1 MLPEVVDN
9 IICKGA
15 QFILTSFEHNLS
27 GNPNSLSGSPNSYQ
41 FSGRID
47 GCPRTL
53 THEQIREAFALLLDI
68 LAVNTPYREGNR
80 LYMHKFVVTS
90 LTFDG
95 MDANMFTQSVYGEV
109 VLQRLYFLD
118 LIKSS
123 RKLFAKSEG
132 LP

>member
-15 QFILTSFEHNLS
+15 QFVLTSFEHN
-27 GNPNSLSGSPNSYQ
+27 LSGSPNSYQ

-47 GCPRTL
+47 GWPRTL
-53 THEQIREAFALLLDI
+53 THEQISKAFALLLDI

-95 MDANMFTQSVYGEV
+95 MDADMFTQSVYGEV

-118 LIKSS
+118 LIESS
-123 RKLFAKSEG
+123 RKLFVKTEG
-132 LP
+132 FL

>member
-15 QFILTSFEHNLS
+15 QFVLTSFEHN
-27 GNPNSLSGSPNSYQ
+27 LSGSPNSYQ

-53 THEQIREAFALLLDI
+53 THDQIRTAFALLLDI

-80 LYMHKFVVTS
+80 L
-90 LTFDG
+90 
-95 MDANMFTQSVYGEV
+95 
-109 VLQRLYFLD
+109 LYV
-118 LIKSS
+118 
-123 RKLFAKSEG
+123 
-132 LP
+132 

>member
-15 QFILTSFEHNLS
+15 QFVLTSFEHNI
-27 GNPNSLSGSPNSYQ
+27 SGSSNSYQ
-41 FSGRID
+41 FSGCIN

-118 LIKSS
+118 LIESS
-123 RKLFAKSEG
+123 RKIFAKTEG
-132 LP
+132 FL

>member
-9 IICKGA
+9 IVCKGA
-15 QFILTSFEHNLS
+15 RFVLTSFEHNI
-27 GNPNSLSGSPNSYQ
+27 SGSPNCYQ
-41 FSGRID
+41 FSGCIN
-47 GCPRTL
+47 GCSRTL
-53 THEQIREAFALLLDI
+53 THDQISTAFALLLDI

-80 LYMHKFVVTS
+80 LYVRKFMVTS

-95 MDANMFTQSVYGEV
+95 MDASMFTQSVYGEV

-118 LIKSS
+118 LIEYS

-132 LP
+132 FL

>member
-15 QFILTSFEHNLS
+15 QFVITSFEN
-27 GNPNSLSGSPNSYQ
+27 NFSGSPNSYQ
-41 FSGRID
+41 FSGRIN

-53 THEQIREAFALLLDI
+53 THEQIREAFELLLDI

-95 MDANMFTQSVYGEV
+95 MDASMFTQSVYGEV

-118 LIKSS
+118 LIESS

-132 LP
+132 FL

>member
-9 IICKGA
+9 IICKGT
-15 QFILTSFEHNLS
+15 QFVLTSFEHNL
-27 GNPNSLSGSPNSYQ
+27 LGSSNSYQ
-41 FSGRID
+41 FSGRIN

-90 LTFDG
+90 LTFG
-95 MDANMFTQSVYGEV
+95 GVDANMFTQSVYGEV

-118 LIKSS
+118 LIESS
-123 RKLFAKSEG
+123 RKLFAKTEG
-132 LP
+132 FL

>member
-15 QFILTSFEHNLS
+15 QFILTSFENNFS
-27 GNPNSLSGSPNSYQ
+27 DSPNSYQ
-41 FSGRID
+41 FSGRIN

-90 LTFDG
+90 LTFDSMG
-95 MDANMFTQSVYGEV
+95 ASMFTQSVYGEV

-118 LIKSS
+118 LIESS
-123 RKLFAKSEG
+123 RKLFAKTEG
-132 LP
+132 FL

>member
-15 QFILTSFEHNLS
+15 QFVLTSFEHN
-27 GNPNSLSGSPNSYQ
+27 LSGSPNSYQ

-47 GCPRTL
+47 GWPRTL
-53 THEQIREAFALLLDI
+53 THEQISKAFALLLDI
-68 LAVNTPYREGNR
+68 LAVNTPYRAGNR

-95 MDANMFTQSVYGEV
+95 MDADMFTQSVYGEV
-109 VLQRLYFLD
+109 VLQRHYFLD
-118 LIKSS
+118 LIESS
-123 RKLFAKSEG
+123 RKLFVKTEG
-132 LP
+132 FL

>member
-15 QFILTSFEHNLS
+15 QFVITSFENNLS
-27 GNPNSLSGSPNSYQ
+27 GSSNSYQ

-47 GCPRTL
+47 RCPRTL
-53 THEQIREAFALLLDI
+53 THDQIREAFALLLDI

-80 LYMHKFVVTS
+80 LYMHKFVVIS
-90 LTFDG
+90 LTFG
-95 MDANMFTQSVYGEV
+95 GVDANMFTQSVYGEV

-118 LIKSS
+118 LIESS
-123 RKLFAKSEG
+123 RKLFAKTESF
-132 LP
+132 L

>member
-15 QFILTSFEHNLS
+15 QFVLTSFEHN
-27 GNPNSLSGSPNSYQ
+27 LSGSPNSYQ
-41 FSGRID
+41 FSGCIN

-53 THEQIREAFALLLDI
+53 THEQIEEAFALLLDI

-90 LTFDG
+90 LTFDS
-95 MDANMFTQSVYGEV
+95 MDDSMFTQSVYGEV
-109 VLQRLYFLD
+109 ALQRLYFLG
-118 LIKSS
+118 LIESS
-123 RKLFAKSEG
+123 RKLFAKTEG
-132 LP
+132 FL

>member
-15 QFILTSFEHNLS
+15 QFILTSFENNFS
-27 GNPNSLSGSPNSYQ
+27 DSPNSYQ
-41 FSGRID
+41 FSGRIN

-90 LTFDG
+90 LTFDS
-95 MDANMFTQSVYGEV
+95 MDADMFTQSVYGEV

-118 LIKSS
+118 LIESS
-123 RKLFAKSEG
+123 RKLFAKTEG
-132 LP
+132 FL

>member
-9 IICKGA
+9 IVCRGA
-15 QFILTSFEHNLS
+15 QFILTSFENNLS
-27 GNPNSLSGSPNSYQ
+27 GGPNCYQ

-53 THEQIREAFALLLDI
+53 THEQIRGAFALLLDI

-80 LYMHKFVVTS
+80 LYVHKFIVTS
-90 LTFDG
+90 LTFSG
-95 MDANMFTQSVYGEV
+95 MDASMFTQSVYGEV
-109 VLQRLYFLD
+109 VLQRRYFLD
-118 LIKSS
+118 LIESS

-132 LP
+132 FL

>member
-15 QFILTSFEHNLS
+15 QFVIISFEN
-27 GNPNSLSGSPNSYQ
+27 NLSGSPNSYQ
-41 FSGRID
+41 FSERIN

-53 THEQIREAFALLLDI
+53 THEQIGEAFALLLDI

-80 LYMHKFVVTS
+80 LYMHKFIVTTIS
-90 LTFDG
+90 WAGKDSH
-95 MDANMFTQSVYGEV
+95 MQAQYVRGEV
-109 VLQRLYFLD
+109 SLRRVYFLD

-123 RKLFAKSEG
+123 RNLFAKTEG

>member
-15 QFILTSFEHNLS
+15 QFVLTSFEHNI
-27 GNPNSLSGSPNSYQ
+27 SGSSNSYR
-41 FSGRID
+41 FSGRIN

-118 LIKSS
+118 LIETS
-123 RKLFAKSEG
+123 RKLFAKTEG
-132 LP
+132 FL

>member
-9 IICKGA
+9 IICKDA
-15 QFILTSFEHNLS
+15 QFVLTSFEN
-27 GNPNSLSGSPNSYQ
+27 NLSGSPNSYQ
-41 FSGRID
+41 FSGCIN

-68 LAVNTPYREGNR
+68 LAVNIPYREGNR

-90 LTFDG
+90 LTFG
-95 MDANMFTQSVYGEV
+95 GVDANMFTQSVYGEV

-118 LIKSS
+118 LIESS
-123 RKLFAKSEG
+123 RKLFAKTEG
-132 LP
+132 FL